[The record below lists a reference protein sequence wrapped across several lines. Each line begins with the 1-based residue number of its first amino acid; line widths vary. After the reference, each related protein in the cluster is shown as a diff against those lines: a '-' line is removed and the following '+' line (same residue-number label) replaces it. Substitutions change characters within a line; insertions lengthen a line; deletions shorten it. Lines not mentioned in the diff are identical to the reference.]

1 MAPRAARNIKSYAEA
16 SQPEKPSKRKKK
28 GFETQEK
35 VPKRGSKVTDFPL
48 HSLPVIEG
56 AAAQVRGWSCGNLSK
71 KDATLFVRAVKNLSP
86 SHFFLL
92 LLNLSSLDMPCCYFD
107 VCSFLFVLLAG
118 TASWKYIFFILWLL
132 KGTLDLHYRTFCKK
146 TGINYYSSE
155 SLGKL

>member
-86 SHFFLL
+86 SHFFYFFIKFIHFRHAIL
-92 LLNLSSLDMPCCYFD
+92 FD

-132 KGTLDLHYRTFCKK
+132 KGTLDLHYNTFCKRLELISK
-146 TGINYYSSE
+146 VV
-155 SLGKL
+155 KA